1 MKRKFS
7 ALLLGVI
14 MASTGASYASAGWM
28 DNVPAR
34 FLPGHA
40 RSGAT
45 QNLSRT
51 SEPTDGVLV
60 TGSVDKTPARSGYSP
75 GRVGPASR
83 KATSAP
89 RRDLYAV
96 VASSE
101 L

>member
-1 MKRKFS
+1 MKRSFS
-7 ALLLGVI
+7 ALLLGVLLT
-14 MASTGASYASAGWM
+14 STGASYASAGWM

-60 TGSVDKTPARSGYSP
+60 TGSVDRAPARSGYSP
-75 GRVGPASR
+75 QSGWPGKP
-83 KATSAP
+83 
-89 RRDLYAV
+89 
-96 VASSE
+96 
-101 L
+101 